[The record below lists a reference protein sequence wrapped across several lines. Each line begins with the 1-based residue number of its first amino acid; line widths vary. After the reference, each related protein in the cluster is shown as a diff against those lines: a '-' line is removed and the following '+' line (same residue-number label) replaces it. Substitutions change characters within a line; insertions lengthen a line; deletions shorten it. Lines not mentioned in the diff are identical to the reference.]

1 MSPKPVL
8 APLRSRI
15 RLLPVTLVGVAA
27 LAGLKTV
34 DLWQGGRFLGAPI
47 ASAETGAKPA
57 AGAPTPLVPGKPA
70 AEAAKP
76 ADAAKPAE
84 AKAPEPKRAEDAKPL
99 ATVRS
104 AAPEP
109 PKTPEPKTTTN
120 VLPRDQGFSAA
131 ELEVLQSLSRRR
143 EELDSREQGIAAR
156 EALLA
161 AAEKRIEGRIG
172 ELKALEAKLTAL
184 ADKRGEEEEKRL
196 RGLVKVYESMKPADA
211 ARIFQELNMPV
222 LLDVAERMKE
232 AKLGPILAQMNPQ
245 KARAMTVELAGRRDP
260 GEAAP
265 KTEAAAPKPAPAAA
279 PKADAILPK
288 GKPS

>member
-1 MSPKPVL
+1 ML
-8 APLRSRI
+8 GTLRSRI
-15 RLLPVTLVGVAA
+15 RLLPVTLIGVAA

-34 DLWQGGRFLGAPI
+34 DLWQGGRFLGAPV
-47 ASAETGAKPA
+47 AGAQTPAPTAAQPSAKPA

-76 ADAAKPAE
+76 AE
-84 AKAPEPKRAEDAKPL
+84 AKAPEPKHAETPKPP

-104 AAPEP
+104 ATPEP
-109 PKTPEPKTTTN
+109 PKTPEPRTTAN

-131 ELEVLQSLSRRR
+131 EVEVLQSLSRRR
-143 EELDSREQGIAAR
+143 EELEQREQGIVAR

-161 AAEKRIEGRIG
+161 AAEKRIEGRIN
-172 ELKALEAKLTAL
+172 ELKALEAKLTVL
-184 ADKRGEEEEKRL
+184 ADKREEEEEKRL

-211 ARIFQELNMPV
+211 ARIFQELDMPV

-245 KARAMTVELAGRRDP
+245 KARAMTVELAGRRNPGDP
-260 GEAAP
+260 APKAEEAAS
-265 KTEAAAPKPAPAAA
+265 KPAPA
-279 PKADAILPK
+279 PKAEAILPK
-288 GKPS
+288 GKPG